1 MGGYH
6 HHLKLR
12 SRRTNARF
20 LVQNIQEFPR
30 YRHSQFALLFPSD
43 TDAHLDCAIL
53 NDSSSAS
60 CRSCTS
66 FHRVI
71 DDETNAHFSP
81 LPPSSTVT
89 SCFEFI
95 RERYPLISQ
104 LIQDDRIPE
113 FDNLYLDMN
122 GIIHNVSHPDD
133 SASYRIAEEQ
143 IFLGVF
149 AYISHLFS
157 VIKPQKLFFLAIDGV
172 APRAKMNQQ
181 RSRRF
186 RTAKEMKE
194 VLDKAKAK
202 GEVIPEGDGFDS
214 NCITPG
220 TPFMARLSAQL
231 KYFIAKKVS
240 EDSDWR
246 GVEIILS
253 GHEVCIPYSLSPHH
267 S

>member
-1 MGGYH
+1 
-6 HHLKLR
+6 
-12 SRRTNARF
+12 
-20 LVQNIQEFPR
+20 
-30 YRHSQFALLFPSD
+30 
-43 TDAHLDCAIL
+43 
-53 NDSSSAS
+53 
-60 CRSCTS
+60 
-66 FHRVI
+66 
-71 DDETNAHFSP
+71 
-81 LPPSSTVT
+81 
-89 SCFEFI
+89 
-95 RERYPLISQ
+95 
-104 LIQDDRIPE
+104 
-113 FDNLYLDMN
+113 MN
-122 GIIHNVSHPDD
+122 GIIHNVSHPQDD

-194 VLDKAKAK
+194 VVDKAKAK
-202 GEVIPEGDGFDS
+202 GEIIPDGDGFDS

-253 GHEVCIPYSLSPHH
+253 GHEVHFVFSPLRAIINTKSNSGAGGRRAQDYGIH
-267 S
+267 SIIESSTWIRRQR